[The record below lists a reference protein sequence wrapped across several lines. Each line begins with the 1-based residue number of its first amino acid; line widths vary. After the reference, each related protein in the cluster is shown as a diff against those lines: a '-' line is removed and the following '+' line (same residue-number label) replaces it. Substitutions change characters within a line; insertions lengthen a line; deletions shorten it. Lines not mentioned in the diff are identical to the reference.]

1 METVGVSSNRRLA
14 LNLTAN
20 FVSYFITF
28 GISFFLSPYIVRHV
42 GVDAYGFVGLA
53 NNFVSYAALSTVALN
68 ALAGRFI
75 TVKIYENDRDGA
87 NRYFTSVFAANAAIA
102 AVLLLVMSVIWIYL
116 DALINIPASLLVDVK
131 ILFAALFLECVI
143 TTVGSVFSVATFATD
158 RLYLNSLR
166 TIESSIGRAVVLIVL
181 FVFFAPNVCY
191 LGITAVLMAVYC
203 LFFNIYYTR
212 KLLPDVKI
220 RKEHFDIGAVW
231 ELMVSGVWA
240 LVIRLGQILSDGL
253 DLLIS
258 NLMIDPIAMGILS
271 LAKTIPMLISSVV
284 GSIVG
289 VFSPRFT
296 ILYAQKRS
304 DELFAEVKRAM
315 KIMGIIVN
323 IPIIILVVCGKD
335 FFALW
340 QPTQD
345 AKQLQILSI
354 LTCGCLM
361 FSGGIN
367 CLYDL
372 FIVVNRIKENAIA
385 VVSGGLISILITF
398 ILLNTTNLGIY
409 AIAATST
416 VVSIIRNV
424 AFTAPFGAK
433 CLGKKWYAFYPEVFR
448 PVLYDLLSIG
458 VSALMVLPLAAKGW
472 LMLVVKACV
481 VVAVALVFG
490 FLVIL
495 NRSDR
500 AMLKGMLT
508 KFRGKFRTGRK

>member
-1 METVGVSSNRRLA
+1 MASDGVSSNRRLA
-14 LNLTAN
+14 LNLAAN

-28 GISFFLSPYIVRHV
+28 GISFFLSPYIVSHV

-75 TVKIYENDRDGA
+75 TVKIYENDWKGA
-87 NRYFTSVFAANAAIA
+87 NRYFTSVFASNAVIA
-102 AVLLLVMSVIWIYL
+102 AVLLMVLSGIWLFL
-116 DALINIPASLLVDVK
+116 DNLINIPESLLVDVK

-143 TTVGSVFSVATFATD
+143 TTIGSVFSVATFATD
-158 RLYLNSLR
+158 RLYLNSFR
-166 TIESSIGRAVVLIVL
+166 TIESSIGRAIVLIVL

-203 LFFNIYYTR
+203 LLFNIYYTR
-212 KLLPDVKI
+212 KLLPDVRI
-220 RKEHFDIGAVW
+220 RREHFDIKAVW
-231 ELMVSGVWA
+231 ELIVSGVWA

-253 DLLIS
+253 DLLVS
-258 NLMIDPIAMGILS
+258 NLMIDPTAMGILS
-271 LAKTIPMLISSVV
+271 LAKTVPMLISSVV

-289 VFSPRFT
+289 VFSPRLT
-296 ILYAQKRS
+296 ILYAQKQS
-304 DELFAEVKRAM
+304 DELFWEVKRAM

-323 IPIIILVVCGKD
+323 IPIIILIVCGKD
-335 FFALW
+335 FFTLW
-340 QPTQD
+340 QPTQN
-345 AKQLQILSI
+345 AKQLQMLSI
-354 LTCGCLM
+354 LTCGCLV

-385 VVSGGLISILITF
+385 VVSGGLLSIAITF
-398 ILLNTTNLGIY
+398 ILLKTTNYGIY

-416 VVSIIRNV
+416 IVSIVRNL

-433 CLGKKWYAFYPEVFR
+433 CLEKKWYAFYPEVFR
-448 PVLYDLLSIG
+448 PVVFVFLSVAVGI
-458 VSALMVLPLAAKGW
+458 PLTTYIASTSW
-472 LMLVVKACV
+472 LMLIVKGCV
-481 VVAVALVFG
+481 VGAVATAFG

-500 AMLKGMLT
+500 KMIKDRIMRIKT
-508 KFRGKFRTGRK
+508 REK